1 LNRTNGLKLFYRI
14 HHWKNWV
21 QLIRDEAI
29 KRCLARLL
37 LRSWAVLEEPQLG
50 FSRTTLTPLHF
61 LLKNYFFRKVFGKPS
76 LEKLELKP
84 ERNPAKQA
92 IKIKHGEN
100 VGRCE

>member
-37 LRSWAVLEEPQLG
+37 LRSWGRFGGATIG
-50 FSRTTLTPLHF
+50 
-61 LLKNYFFRKVFGKPS
+61 LLQNDIDSSAFFT
-76 LEKLELKP
+76 EKLLL
-84 ERNPAKQA
+84 
-92 IKIKHGEN
+92 
-100 VGRCE
+100 